1 MNWGPARRVMPAGLY
16 HTVLASSAI
25 AAPPA
30 KALPIPEALCSA
42 IWKKAAQAGADA
54 AASAIATT
62 ALRMLQR
69 VAPILLT
76 REAPGLAQLRKQQHD
91 LAPVATRDRRHQILE
106 GLRPVGERGFDG
118 GEALPLEARRLGEG
132 RV

>member
-1 MNWGPARRVMPAGLY
+1 MSCGPLRRVIPAGLY

-30 KALPIPEALCSA
+30 KALPMPEALCSA

-69 VAPILLT
+69 VAPVLLA
-76 REAPGLAQLRKQQHD
+76 REAPGLAQLLQREHD
-91 LAPVATRDRRHQILE
+91 LAPVAARDRRHQRLE

-118 GEALPLEARRLGEG
+118 SEALSLEARRL
-132 RV
+132 

>member
-1 MNWGPARRVMPAGLY
+1 MPAGLY
-16 HTVLASSAI
+16 QTVLASSAI

-69 VAPILLT
+69 VAPVLLT
-76 REAPGLAQLRKQQHD
+76 REAPGLAQLLQREHD
-91 LAPVATRDRRHQILE
+91 LAPVAARDRRRPSGGGGR
-106 GLRPVGERGFDG
+106 GLG
-118 GEALPLEARRLGEG
+118 GAP
-132 RV
+132 